1 MNDVKNNVRTETLP
15 RTWSDIIGTIKVGEV
30 RKFPCINPQA
40 LQSARVAISRW
51 IKKHPEADFA
61 TESSDG
67 FFTITRNEDKSI
79 N

>member
-15 RTWSDIIGTIKVGEV
+15 RTWSDIISTFKIGEV
-30 RKFPCINPQA
+30 RKFPCVNPKA

-51 IKKHPEADFA
+51 TNKHPEANFA
-61 TESSDG
+61 TESGDG
-67 FFTITRNEDKSI
+67 YFTISRNKDKS